1 MDNKAE
7 THESDAEITAEEA
20 IQPEEIKEE
29 TKDTKQ
35 PFDYRKEREERV
47 KRRTEK
53 AFLNEFGANS
63 IDEIKE
69 KLGAVDTYKNQIEE
83 LKKEVNTSKINGYKV
98 EVLKNGFDEKFV
110 DFIVYS
116 LKDKVN
122 ESEDFSSV
130 LSKFKEENSQF
141 LRNSNTIKYSTAPN
155 FETGSSVKDTHCR
168 MNDFFSGKTNTI

>member
-1 MDNKAE
+1 MDNKTE
-7 THESDAEITAEEA
+7 THESDAQITEEETIESGETKEEA
-20 IQPEEIKEE
+20 
-29 TKDTKQ
+29 TNTKQ

-69 KLGAVDTYKNQIEE
+69 KLGAIDDYKKQVDE
-83 LKKEVNTSKINGYKV
+83 LRAEVNNSKINGYKV

-122 ESEDFSSV
+122 ENEDFSTV
-130 LSKFKEENSQF
+130 LSKFKGENSQF
-141 LRNSNTIKYSTAPN
+141 LRSSNPIKYSTAPN
-155 FETGSSVKDTHCR
+155 FETSPSVKDSHSR
-168 MNDFFSGKTNTI
+168 MNAFFSGKTNTI